1 MKILLIILISAVVS
15 AVVTKIITA
24 KHLNVV
30 DSYLDKT
37 IKIVKSM
44 VTEIINKQK

>member
-24 KHLNVV
+24 KHLKVI
-30 DSYLDKT
+30 DSYLDET
-37 IKIVKSM
+37 IENVKRM

>member
-1 MKILLIILISAVVS
+1 MKILLVILISAIVS

-24 KHLNVV
+24 KHLNVI

-37 IKIVKSM
+37 IKNVKSM
-44 VTEIINKQK
+44 VQEVINTQK